1 MAEQR
6 KVIRA
11 RTVFRAS
18 IIFNNR
24 NSSIDCLVRNFS
36 ESGAKIIVDE
46 LITFP
51 QQFELHIPQKGRT
64 FTALVIWRIGKEV
77 GVGFVNEMVNQTAI
91 PTGPG
96 AGHGLP
102 VGAGIAD
109 KMRELERENAKLKKL
124 VADLQQ
130 QMARYQDCG

>member
-1 MAEQR
+1 M
-6 KVIRA
+6 IRA

-36 ESGAKIIVDE
+36 ESGAKIIVDQ

-51 QQFELHIPQKGRT
+51 QQFELHISQKGRT
-64 FTALVIWRIGKEV
+64 YTAQVIWRIGKEV

-91 PTGPG
+91 PIG
-96 AGHGLP
+96 AGTGHGLP
-102 VGAGIAD
+102 VGTGIAD
-109 KMRELERENAKLKKL
+109 KMRVLERENAKLKKL